1 MQNNK
6 VDKQAKKGYLV
17 CELALIL
24 LFVSCFMSLKGRY
37 QSIFLSL
44 FYSLQFST
52 IKSHE
57 SSAAIEV
64 NDSHGVCCW
73 KVQSCLAPW
82 TPKLQQ
88 KIGYHKTS
96 FTVKM
101 TLSQQ
106 FLSSL
111 LSKQI
116 VATAGSPASESK
128 DCHRFRVVCPML
140 FFCKHL
146 SLVVNK

>member
-64 NDSHGVCCW
+64 NDSHGVCC
-73 KVQSCLAPW
+73 
-82 TPKLQQ
+82 
-88 KIGYHKTS
+88 
-96 FTVKM
+96 
-101 TLSQQ
+101 
-106 FLSSL
+106 
-111 LSKQI
+111 
-116 VATAGSPASESK
+116 
-128 DCHRFRVVCPML
+128 
-140 FFCKHL
+140 
-146 SLVVNK
+146 